1 MCRIGQAHVHTPGCG
16 DFSQYAKQGIK
27 LAVWHPG
34 GNWGDIYYSFHKS
47 RMHTFGNLLKN
58 GFTVVGFPQS
68 MHFADLA
75 HLDEDSELLKK
86 EIEKSG
92 VGMEDAKK
100 RIILT
105 WRQKNSYETAL
116 KKYGFV
122 QNFLVP
128 DIAFQV
134 GPLLEQDRYPN
145 SLVNSYDMKK
155 KDIVFVMRGDQES
168 IYAKYRSKP
177 VIQKIL
183 NGLPGGKDVTF
194 VLDDW
199 PMLKHPNTYYQRIPA
214 AVREKTQTDLDFDF
228 MEHEAMSYISL
239 GKVLITDRLHG
250 SIFGFLAYKPHVYL
264 ENSYKKVSLT
274 REVAFNSSGVC
285 RDQSLMHY
293 DAASGMEDA
302 LRKAIGML
310 EDLF

>member
-1 MCRIGQAHVHTPGCG
+1 
-16 DFSQYAKQGIK
+16 
-27 LAVWHPG
+27 
-34 GNWGDIYYSFHKS
+34 
-47 RMHTFGNLLKN
+47 
-58 GFTVVGFPQS
+58 
-68 MHFADLA
+68 
-75 HLDEDSELLKK
+75 
-86 EIEKSG
+86 
-92 VGMEDAKK
+92 
-100 RIILT
+100 
-105 WRQKNSYETAL
+105 
-116 KKYGFV
+116 
-122 QNFLVP
+122 
-128 DIAFQV
+128 
-134 GPLLEQDRYPN
+134 
-145 SLVNSYDMKK
+145 MKK

-310 EDLF
+310 DNLF